1 MPERLS
7 QNSLD
12 IEKLAFLHMK
22 ESKLISLIRFSYFIK
37 NMVVINVYY
46 FAGYILVI
54 MLFLQKSP
62 YFKFDL
68 SF

>member
-22 ESKLISLIRFSYFIK
+22 ESKLISLDKI
-37 NMVVINVYY
+37 
-46 FAGYILVI
+46 
-54 MLFLQKSP
+54 
-62 YFKFDL
+62 
-68 SF
+68 